1 MKTVTFDFKDGDKLE
16 LRDIHA
22 NDKPEEAVI
31 KFNSFEVIE
40 IYTCGESLQW
50 VKNRKKFTNY
60 FLQYFSISTFFNNY
74 INQDNLIT
82 AFFLKIYRFSIF
94 Q

>member
-40 IYTCGESLQW
+40 IYTCGEWLQSFKIW
-50 VKNRKKFTNY
+50 KKYTNY
-60 FLQYFSISTFFNNY
+60 SVFCHKHFF
-74 INQDNLIT
+74 Q
-82 AFFLKIYRFSIF
+82 
-94 Q
+94 

>member
-40 IYTCGESLQW
+40 IYTCGECWLE
-50 VKNRKKFTNY
+50 N
-60 FLQYFSISTFFNNY
+60 SIIT
-74 INQDNLIT
+74 LI
-82 AFFLKIYRFSIF
+82 LLR
-94 Q
+94 

>member
-40 IYTCGESLQW
+40 IYTCGE
-50 VKNRKKFTNY
+50 
-60 FLQYFSISTFFNNY
+60 
-74 INQDNLIT
+74 
-82 AFFLKIYRFSIF
+82 
-94 Q
+94 